1 MIFRSSIKNRH
12 LAMRLGKFD
21 LTSQRPSP
29 RLRTRGIPNGQRNCN
44 VLMSSPMIRLS
55 AAGSSLS
62 HSRTG
67 SRPADVEK
75 KIIGSCLL
83 STGQYVS
90 FLVLFASLSSAKHR
104 HFALIPGFAA
114 YACSSTRCRG
124 QVLSKATARRLALSG
139 GILLVV
145 QRASFRITPAP
156 FRAGATS
163 MIAQGGIIAPSP
175 KSTRASSPC
184 EKLSSAPAF

>member
-1 MIFRSSIKNRH
+1 MKNRH

-83 STGQYVS
+83 SKGRYVS
-90 FLVLFASLSSAKHR
+90 FLVLFASLSSAKR
-104 HFALIPGFAA
+104 GISLIVTASPDIRIRVLTPRVCGI
-114 YACSSTRCRG
+114 YVSSTEAGWKRVRF
-124 QVLSKATARRLALSG
+124 LRFF
-139 GILLVV
+139 
-145 QRASFRITPAP
+145 SFRN
-156 FRAGATS
+156 G
-163 MIAQGGIIAPSP
+163 QKLGD
-175 KSTRASSPC
+175 TRSS
-184 EKLSSAPAF
+184 SFQT